1 MFSLPGLL
9 LWGWPGGLI
18 LASPQ
23 HRSMSAC
30 SEATH
35 ASLTWLTRM
44 RTQHKLMAAGPVL
57 MCTNTGHVVLS
68 PPLSS
73 LFRVPRSCAPSAT
86 PSQHLETCGG
96 FTYELAGQAGLAS
109 SNPPAPAS
117 VTVTLP
123 LPLYILAHRF
133 PVYIHAHTHPHI
145 EDSGARVEQPCLLVP
160 SELGDHASLGCFQSG
175 QKAG

>member
-1 MFSLPGLL
+1 MGLARRFDPGVSPTQEHVCLL
-9 LWGWPGGLI
+9 RGNPCI
-18 LASPQ
+18 PNLADKNEDPAQTDGCRPSAHVYKHWACRSEPSP
-23 HRSMSAC
+23 
-30 SEATH
+30 
-35 ASLTWLTRM
+35 
-44 RTQHKLMAAGPVL
+44 
-57 MCTNTGHVVLS
+57 
-68 PPLSS
+68 SS